1 VRSTSACALAV
12 VAFLLAGSGDGPRA
26 VRAEESRDLAR
37 ELLPDAPPAPA
48 FRARTLE
55 SKTLELAALL
65 AKGPVVLDFWATW
78 CKPCLQAL
86 PEIQR
91 VHEKWAARGVTVVG
105 ISEDGPRNVAKV
117 RPFASRYRLTY
128 PLIIDEDGSLQ
139 SAYQVRSLPTTFV
152 IDRRGRIVHVEQG
165 YRPGLETVLDEALE
179 AVFADSTTE
188 GGE

>member
-1 VRSTSACALAV
+1 VRSTSAYALAV
-12 VAFLLAGSGDGPRA
+12 VVLLLAGSGVGPRTA
-26 VRAEESRDLAR
+26 HAEESRDIVS

-48 FRARTLE
+48 FKARTLE
-55 SKTLELAALL
+55 GKTVELAALL

-78 CKPCLQAL
+78 CKPCVQAL

-91 VHEKWAARGVTVVG
+91 VYEKWTARGVTIVG
-105 ISEDGPRNVAKV
+105 ISEDGPRNQSKV

-128 PLIIDEDGSLQ
+128 PLTLDEDGSLQ
-139 SAYQVRSLPTTFV
+139 AAYHVRSLPTTFV

-165 YRPGLETVLDEALE
+165 YRPGLETELDEALR

>member
-1 VRSTSACALAV
+1 MRSTAALALTITL
-12 VAFLLAGSGDGPRA
+12 FLAGSCVAPRA
-26 VRAEESRDLAR
+26 ARAEETPDVVRDL
-37 ELLPDAPPAPA
+37 LPAAPPAPA
-48 FRARTLE
+48 FRVRTLE
-55 SKTLELAALL
+55 GKSLELAALL
-65 AKGPVVLDFWATW
+65 AKGPVILDFWATW

-91 VHEKWAARGVTVVG
+91 VHEKWSARGVTVVG
-105 ISEDGPRNVAKV
+105 ISEDGPRNQSKV
-117 RPFASRYRLTY
+117 RPFASRYRLGY
-128 PLIIDEDGSLQ
+128 PLTLDEDGSLQ
-139 SAYQVRSLPTTFV
+139 SAYHVRSLPTTFV

>member
-1 VRSTSACALAV
+1 VRSTSACALAALALL
-12 VAFLLAGSGDGPRA
+12 VAGLGEVPRA
-26 VRAEESRDLAR
+26 ARAEEPRDVVSD
-37 ELLPDAPPAPA
+37 LLPAAPKAPA
-48 FRARTLE
+48 FKSRTLE
-55 SKTLELAALL
+55 GKSLELAALL

-91 VHEKWAARGVTVVG
+91 VQDRWAARGVTMVG
-105 ISEDGPRNVAKV
+105 ISEDGPRNLAKV
-117 RPFASRYRLTY
+117 RPFASRYKLTY
-128 PLIIDEDGSLQ
+128 PLIVDEDGSLQ

-152 IDRRGRIVHVEQG
+152 IDRRGRVVWVHQG
-165 YRPGLETVLDEALE
+165 YRPGMETMLDEALE